1 MEELRSAQELRVD
14 ELSVQ
19 KLRESHDTIQK
30 LTSQI
35 QELQERVNSMNDS
48 GEFQEIESICRG
60 KLSRVPSQPAVIPS
74 PRALSS
80 SDQSLRSDTWNLSGS
95 QGKFLAIHEQ

>member
-1 MEELRSAQELRVD
+1 MIRY
-14 ELSVQ
+14 
-19 KLRESHDTIQK
+19 KK

-48 GEFQEIESICRG
+48 GEFQEIESIRRG
-60 KLSRVPSQPAVIPS
+60 KSSRVPVPS

-95 QGKFLAIHEQ
+95 QGKFLAIHKQ